1 LLTTLQFLL
10 PCKICLSIALH
21 GTDKLGNTLRPTLDI
36 LCRWCLH
43 RHRLLTQLRY
53 LFGRQY

>member
-1 LLTTLQFLL
+1 LLATLQFLL
-10 PCKICLSIALH
+10 SCKISLAIALH
-21 GTDKLGNTLRPTLDI
+21 GTDELGNSLRPTLDI
-36 LCRWCLH
+36 LCWRCLH